1 MKVQVID
8 MCYFIYFSYRKD
20 SHLTDLDKES
30 KKREVKPLP
39 ITDTFPLLRFNF
51 KWKHCRVRVLKDYA
65 GCMNEVCILLSVS
78 AYVCVH
84 AKECVTTCIWMH
96 EC

>member
-8 MCYFIYFSYRKD
+8 MGRFIYFSCRED

-30 KKREVKPLP
+30 KKKEVKPLP

-51 KWKHCRVRVLKDYA
+51 KWKNCRVCVLKDYA
-65 GCMNEVCILLSVS
+65 GCMNKVCILLSVS
-78 AYVCVH
+78 A
-84 AKECVTTCIWMH
+84 
-96 EC
+96 